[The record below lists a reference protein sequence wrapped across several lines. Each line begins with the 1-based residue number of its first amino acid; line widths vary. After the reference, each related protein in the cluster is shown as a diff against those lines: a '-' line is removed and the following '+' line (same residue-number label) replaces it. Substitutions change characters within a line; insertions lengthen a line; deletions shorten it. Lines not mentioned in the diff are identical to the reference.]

1 MRIAPYELTGETI
14 MTQLCVIVGMGEGNG
29 MAIARRFAREG
40 FAIVMI
46 ARNETKLKGY
56 QTTLQQDGVTSD
68 YFLADAG
75 DEATLRT
82 AFADIQTQLGTPQV
96 VIYNAAVPRMESVL
110 QTQYETLVNDFRA
123 NVAGAI
129 ACVQAV
135 LPAMQMQQQGTI
147 LFTGGGF
154 SIYPHP
160 DFVSLSIGKA
170 GIRILAN
177 TLHAALKDSPIKVGT
192 ITICGTV
199 NGDDPKYSS
208 DRIAEEYWQFHA
220 ADKGEY
226 EVMY

>member
-1 MRIAPYELTGETI
+1 MAE
-14 MTQLCVIVGMGEGNG
+14 LCVIVGMGEGNG
-29 MAIARRFAREG
+29 MAIARRFAQAG
-40 FAIVMI
+40 FVIVMI
-46 ARNETKLKGY
+46 ARNEAKLKGY
-56 QTTLQQDGVTSD
+56 QTRLQQDGITSD

-75 DEATLRT
+75 DEAALKA
-82 AFADIQTQLGTPQV
+82 AFADLQTRLGTPSV
-96 VIYNAAVPRMESVL
+96 LIYNAAVPRMENVL
-110 QTQYETLVNDFRA
+110 QTQSETLVNDFCA

-135 LPAMQMQQQGTI
+135 LPAMQTQQRGTI

-154 SIYPHP
+154 SMYPHP

-192 ITICGTV
+192 VTICGTV

-208 DRIAEEYWQFHA
+208 DRIAEEYWKLHA
-220 ADKGEY
+220 AENETY
-226 EVMY
+226 EIIY

>member
-1 MRIAPYELTGETI
+1 
-14 MTQLCVIVGMGEGNG
+14 MTELCVIVGMGEGNG
-29 MAIARRFAREG
+29 MSIARRFGKEG
-40 FAIVMI
+40 FAIVML
-46 ARNETKLKGY
+46 ARKEEKLKGY
-56 QTTLQQDGVTSD
+56 QSTLQAEGLTAD

-75 DEATLRT
+75 DEAALTS
-82 AFADIQTQLGTPQV
+82 AFHDIQNQLGIPSV
-96 VIYNAAVPRMESVL
+96 LIYNAAVPRMESVL

-135 LPAMQMQQQGTI
+135 LPAMQNQRKGTI

-154 SIYPHP
+154 SMYPQP

-192 ITICGTV
+192 VTIVGTV
-199 NGDDPKYSS
+199 NGDDPKYTS
-208 DRIAEEYWQFHA
+208 DRIAEEYWKLHI
-220 ADKGEY
+220 ADQADY
-226 EVMY
+226 EVIY